1 MPSSAFFLSL
11 FLSKVAAAY
20 IRIHVAQIARIE
32 KRLRHRH
39 GYDNEV
45 NLDIEQGGGDE
56 FDHHSPLTIRM
67 TRSGETEDSSPD
79 PDHAMHTHI
88 INSPS
93 ASPPGFSS
101 PTMTVTTPS
110 TLRKNRQRLLSKGSM
125 SMRDILASAKKGDKT
140 FRSTRNLFEGDS
152 GISTPSLALRARVQE
167 RLAHIIA
174 TEFSGGEKP
183 KIEVKGDNVQLTFSN
198 WKAATETWMIPKK
211 AKEPLKSVAC
221 EIILSVGTTVLKE
234 QGVDSL
240 LELDPD
246 HFQRRFNPVIA
257 HFGSAE
263 CMEGWLRSTE
273 NLVEAKE

>member
-1 MPSSAFFLSL
+1 M
-11 FLSKVAAAY
+11 
-20 IRIHVAQIARIE
+20 AQIARIE

-39 GYDNEV
+39 GYDNEGDM
-45 NLDIEQGGGDE
+45 LDIEEGEGDE
-56 FDHHSPLTIRM
+56 FDHHSPLTIHM
-67 TRSGETEDSSPD
+67 ARSGDTEGSSPES
-79 PDHAMHTHI
+79 DHERHTHKV
-88 INSPS
+88 NSPP
-93 ASPPGFSS
+93 ASPVGFSPS
-101 PTMTVTTPS
+101 ITITTPS

-125 SMRDILASAKKGDKT
+125 SMSMRDILASAKKGDKM

-152 GISTPSLALRARVQE
+152 GANTPSLALRARVQE
-167 RLAHIIA
+167 RLAYIIA

-211 AKEPLKSVAC
+211 VKEPLKSVAC
-221 EIILSVGTTVLKE
+221 EIILSVGTNVLKE

-273 NLVEAKE
+273 NLVVAKE